1 MAFENI
7 MSRIT
12 DLAQSGAAKAREVTE
27 IGKLKVNNAA
37 EEDTIRKA
45 YIEIGKLYYAERA
58 MAPEAPYAALCGKI
72 TASKEKIEYNN
83 QKIADIKA
91 AGNIKDEDIADI
103 EAEIVKTEETVE
115 PEAETAAPAEE
126 PEAPAEDAPVQE

>member
-1 MAFENI
+1 MAFEDI
-7 MSRIT
+7 MSRVT
-12 DLAQSGAAKAREVTE
+12 DLAQAGAAKAREVAE

-58 MAPEAPYAALCGKI
+58 MAPEAPYAALCEKI
-72 TASKEKIEYNN
+72 TAAKEKIEYNN

-91 AGNIKDEDIADI
+91 AGNIQDDDIADA
-103 EAEIVKTEETVE
+103 EAEVVE
-115 PEAETAAPAEE
+115 VVEVTAEE
-126 PEAPAEDAPVQE
+126 PATPEEPAE

>member
-1 MAFENI
+1 MAFEDI
-7 MSRIT
+7 MNRVT
-12 DLAQSGAAKAREVTE
+12 DLAQAGAAKAREMAE

-45 YIEIGKLYYAERA
+45 YLEIGKLYYAERA
-58 MAPEAPYAALCGKI
+58 MAPEAPYAALCERI

-91 AGNIKDEDIADI
+91 ANNIQ
-103 EAEIVKTEETVE
+103 EEGAE
-115 PEAETAAPAEE
+115 PEVVEVVDTPAAEVVETPAAEE
-126 PEAPAEDAPVQE
+126 PETPVE

>member
-1 MAFENI
+1 MAFEDI
-7 MSRIT
+7 MNRIT
-12 DLAQSGAAKAREVTE
+12 DLAQSGAAKAREIAE

-58 MAPEAPYAALCGKI
+58 MAPEAPYAALCEKI
-72 TASKEKIEYNN
+72 TAAKEKIEYNN

-91 AGNIKDEDIADI
+91 TNNIKDDEVADL
-103 EAEIVKTEETVE
+103 E
-115 PEAETAAPAEE
+115 PEVVEVIEEQLTE
-126 PEAPAEDAPVQE
+126 PEAPTEE